1 MPLFMCTK
9 CGCVENTALGHYW
22 VPKFKDGGQPVE
34 CSECHTGQWHGRF
47 DKRSADGYFVDN
59 QGFLWSM
66 EEISAGRLP
75 PHAKIVATIVNGT
88 AVPLSGEG
96 E

>member
-9 CGCVENTALGHYW
+9 CRCVENTALGYYW
-22 VPKFKDGGQPVE
+22 PAKFKDKSPVE
-34 CSECHTGQWHGRF
+34 CSECHTGQWHGEF
-47 DKRSADGYFVDN
+47 TKRPADGYFVDN

-75 PHAKIVATIVNGT
+75 AHYKIEAVVKDGEI
-88 AVPLSGEG
+88 VPLSKGE
-96 E
+96 